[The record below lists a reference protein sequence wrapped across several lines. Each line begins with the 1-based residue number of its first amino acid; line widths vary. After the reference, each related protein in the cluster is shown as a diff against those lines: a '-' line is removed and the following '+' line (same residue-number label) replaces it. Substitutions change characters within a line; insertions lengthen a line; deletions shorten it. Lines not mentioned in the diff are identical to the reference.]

1 MVRSYKVTKQLQAS
15 NTFSF
20 ILFLYL
26 AVAQYAMS
34 RIWVDDDDGKESLF
48 KVTCLLVFQ
57 WVSPKVGLTMAK
69 GLTVAKCGTN
79 GVKSGTNCGKEQD

>member
-1 MVRSYKVTKQLQAS
+1 ML
-15 NTFSF
+15 SF

-69 GLTVAKCGTN
+69 GLTVAKCGCVGPMVLKVGLIVEKSRIKKSN
-79 GVKSGTNCGKEQD
+79 G

>member
-1 MVRSYKVTKQLQAS
+1 ML
-15 NTFSF
+15 SF

-57 WVSPKVGLTMAK
+57 WVSPKVGLSLSGTNNGK
-69 GLTVAKCGTN
+69 GPNSGKVWVCGTN